1 MRYECFNGIHLVY
14 LFILILPVIALWAI
28 IVPLYLLRNLY
39 KNRKNLMKI
48 TVRFRFGFLFEMY
61 RKDLYYWEFIRMY
74 MRLAIV
80 VIVTYLKS
88 KYSKVILVF
97 FILLVY

>member
-1 MRYECFNGIHLVY
+1 
-14 LFILILPVIALWAI
+14 
-28 IVPLYLLRNLY
+28 
-39 KNRKNLMKI
+39 MKI